1 MRSISAFVNVQS
13 SFDAEVGRESG
24 DPIGAPPLSLKKGCP
39 FDLWAEEALARIL
52 SSVGNRK
59 HLLLCQQV
67 GNSSWNL
74 PDIVERVGLG
84 SQKDLPLYLGS
95 SAGSQRLHNYSEPHL
110 KNNKTYWKSY
120 KEFDGRMYLKH

>member
-39 FDLWAEEALARIL
+39 FDFWAEEALVRIL

-74 PDIVERVGLG
+74 PDIVERVGPG
-84 SQKDLPLYLGS
+84 NQKDLPLYLGS
-95 SAGSQRLHNYSEPHL
+95 PAGSQRLHNCSEPRL
-110 KNNKTYWKSY
+110 ENNKTYWKSY
-120 KEFDGRMYLKH
+120 WENLMKECI